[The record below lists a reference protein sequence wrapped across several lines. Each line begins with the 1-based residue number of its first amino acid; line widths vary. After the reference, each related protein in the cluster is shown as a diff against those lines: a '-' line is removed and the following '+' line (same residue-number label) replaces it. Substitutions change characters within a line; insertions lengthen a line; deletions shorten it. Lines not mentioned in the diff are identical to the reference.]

1 MTEKKVN
8 QQNMKTYRLI
18 VLLIAVLGIA
28 VIALGLTGRILQH
41 YAAQNGAYFDPA
53 TGVTIYLIEEK

>member
-1 MTEKKVN
+1 MTGKRVN
-8 QQNMKTYRLI
+8 MQNMRTYRLTI
-18 VLLIAVLGIA
+18 LLIAVLGIA

-53 TGVTIYLIEEK
+53 TGETIYIIEEK